1 MKIDEDLFRLGN
13 LNTNPF
19 LDVATN
25 SNLNTLKGKVFFCI
39 RLFDMYINKIDSYQN
54 KIFELINLRQK
65 NFDELFIQILIL
77 KSIIFKVYATFA

>member
-25 SNLNTLKGKVFFCI
+25 PNLNTQKGKVFLYQTI
-39 RLFDMYINKIDSYQN
+39 WYSYKKKLDAYQN
-54 KIFELINLRQK
+54 KIC
-65 NFDELFIQILIL
+65 FI
-77 KSIIFKVYATFA
+77 